1 MIRECVERYPQKMKF
16 VQLQVEEVK
25 SLPNAKVIS
34 YNKEEIEN
42 FLGFETFLK
51 HKDDFDVEL
60 WVQLDESYKM
70 NFGVELGDY
79 IVKCDDDIYVFKEE
93 DFYEEFWVV
102 STAGDIPF

>member
-1 MIRECVERYPQKMKF
+1 
-16 VQLQVEEVK
+16 
-25 SLPNAKVIS
+25 
-34 YNKEEIEN
+34 
-42 FLGFETFLK
+42 
-51 HKDDFDVEL
+51 VEL